1 MLVRVRVEQTRFEV
15 RVKLL
20 EVIETTA
27 SLRVNAKTA
36 PVVLLF
42 MFKNEFASLAQ
53 VKTGAVV
60 SGIVA
65 VVDAEVVDI
74 LPAMP
79 F

>member
-1 MLVRVRVEQTRFEV
+1 MLHTRVPV

-20 EVIETTA
+20 EVIDTTD

-36 PVVLLF
+36 PFVLLF

-53 VKTGAVV
+53 VRTGAVV

-65 VVDAEVVDI
+65 VVEAEVVDI